1 MKKVVGVVRNTD
13 ELGRIVIPMEMRR
26 SLGIKAKEPM
36 EMVLHEDGIF
46 LRKREGEKTVRE
58 QLDRLKDMLLGE
70 DSPVNSQT
78 AKELKKKLDEI
89 GRASCRERV

>member
-26 SLGIKAKEPM
+26 SLGIKVKEPM

-46 LRKREGEKTVRE
+46 LRKRDGEKTVRE

-70 DSPVNSQT
+70 DSHVNSQT

-89 GRASCRERV
+89 GGLLGLE